1 MYFHS
6 RLPQALL
13 RLSVLCA
20 ALGAAYSTSAQPLPP
35 FTLEPPGQHA
45 AARRH
50 ASARRQ
56 HHHFGL
62 LHGSAYRSDFS
73 DSGFLSVQ
81 SFQLGGTTVV
91 AGGLNSTYGLFFE
104 FSGTGSATAA
114 NPMTAPTF
122 GQFSSLNY
130 TLYGYNGPAATFGF
144 DASDNPTTSV
154 GAASRVALAT
164 GSLLPGSDQ
173 SSVGTTPQSPS
184 FNAFAS
190 ANLTFV
196 PTAAAGS
203 FFLQPSPFYNVAV
216 SSFINS
222 PSQVSA
228 LSGGFAGGFRITQGG
243 GSVNFTSPIPEPETY
258 ALSPGRSR
266 RGRLD
271 GAPAARLT

>member
-35 FTLEPPGQHA
+35 FTLNPPGSTPPLA
-45 AARRH
+45 GTPVRADNIII
-50 ASARRQ
+50 
-56 HHHFGL
+56 
-62 LHGSAYRSDFS
+62 SDFS
-73 DSGFLSVQ
+73 TVRLTGPSFSDTGFLSVQ
-81 SFQLGGTTVV
+81 SFQLGGTTVI

-114 NPMTAPTF
+114 NPTTAPTF

-144 DASDNPTTSV
+144 DAGDNPTTSV

-164 GSLLPGSDQ
+164 GSLLPGSGQ

-203 FFLQPSPFYNVAV
+203 FFLDPNPFYNVAV

-222 PSQVSA
+222 PSQVLP

-258 ALSPGRSR
+258 ALFLAGLAAVGWTVRRR
-266 RGRLD
+266 RG
-271 GAPAARLT
+271 